1 MKIALCD
8 AFHIN
13 KRNFTSLFTYLEKKK
28 NLAEPPFLI
37 PANSPNMDL
46 VKAVGVYD
54 REDPRLK
61 PYLQKLEE
69 MEPKDLFSIELHN
82 VSVFDVAASEV
93 MARCLPNAHW
103 HEQPIR
109 NEPEIIFAKL
119 IERDLQVLI
128 GGMAAAMFWLDTW
141 YRMRAEL
148 FNLENVVVF
157 SGSYIYGRAL
167 IELLTFSQCR
177 AILLESSFTGNDY
190 FFEER
195 YRPLSNSTIL
205 QYRNVWTERRDAF
218 LKLGLAGERE
228 TIKALNKI
236 FRMSNKNVV
245 QPDRKPLPPEFQ
257 SGKIV
262 LVLGQVVNDFSMTDG
277 GGAYVNSV
285 AIYRCLISELLR
297 DENVR
302 VIFKGHPW
310 EWKKVHVKGMFTC
323 DAIRADMEAMPPQVR
338 DRLLIVD
345 DFNLRQLF
353 EGCDAVFTLCSQ
365 GAIEAAMMGFK
376 TYTLGRPFYRGF
388 GFTHDFD
395 DPVLAATAYLS
406 LDRPPRLT
414 LSEFEQFV
422 EYLTVLTQFHLAS
435 IHPSG
440 EARVGAVLETYKT
453 INVDR
458 ATRGELQLAKSKPA
472 EAASPPKAASEVEPT
487 KVSRGAA
494 VAIEVPAKP
503 PSGSPSL
510 SKKRAPVAATPAIK
524 PTVTKTGREPVK
536 RTREKAPVAASPS
549 AAATP
554 PPTPALSDGAVADIS
569 KRMVITPWQVPED
582 GSLRPGD
589 VIALPVNIV
598 NRSSIEVPAA
608 IDSGENVSIGY
619 SLMNAESGKK
629 IGDGP
634 LSPISSSL
642 VGRTV
647 QKLKVELPPKDGK
660 YRCDLAVV
668 VGSKLWI
675 GTRDAISVDI
685 RNGTVERFVFLRS

>member
-8 AFHIN
+8 AFHVN
-13 KRNFTSLFTYLEKKK
+13 KRNFTSLFSYLEKKK
-28 NLAEPPFLI
+28 NLPEPQYLI
-37 PANSPNMDL
+37 PASSPNMDL

-61 PYLQKLEE
+61 PYFQKLEE
-69 MEPKDLFSIELHN
+69 MEPKELFSIELHN
-82 VSVFDVAASEV
+82 VPVFDVAVSEV
-93 MARCLPNAHW
+93 LARCLPNAYW
-103 HEQPIR
+103 HESPVR
-109 NEPEIIFAKL
+109 NEPEVIFAKL
-119 IERDLQVLI
+119 IERDLQILI

-148 FNLENVVVF
+148 YNLDNIVVF

-177 AILLESSFTGNDY
+177 AIVLESSFTGNDY

-205 QYRNVWTERRDAF
+205 QNRNVWTERRNAF
-218 LKLGLAGERE
+218 LKLGVAGERE
-228 TIKALNKI
+228 TIKALNKV

-245 QPDRKPLPPEFQ
+245 QPDRKPLPPGFQ
-257 SGKIV
+257 SGKTV

-277 GGAYVNSV
+277 GGVYVNSIAV
-285 AIYRCLISELLR
+285 YRCLIAELLR

-323 DAIRADMEAMPPQVR
+323 DAIRADMDAMPQQMR
-338 DRLLIVD
+338 DRLLLVD

-353 EGCDAVFTLCSQ
+353 EACDAVFTLCSQ
-365 GAIEAAMMGFK
+365 GGIEAAMMGFK
-376 TYTLGRPFYRGF
+376 TYTLGRPFYRSF

-395 DPVLAATAYLS
+395 DPVLAARAYLG
-406 LDRPPRLT
+406 PNAQPRLT

-453 INVDR
+453 INVER
-458 ATRGELQLAKSKPA
+458 TSRGELQLAKSKPA
-472 EAASPPKAASEVEPT
+472 EAALPSVAAAAVEPAT
-487 KVSRGAA
+487 VSREAA
-494 VAIEVPAKP
+494 AKIDVPAKP
-503 PSGSPSL
+503 PSGSPAV
-510 SKKRAPVAATPAIK
+510 SKKRSPVAASPASK
-524 PTVTKTGREPVK
+524 PSVTKTARESSK
-536 RTREKAPVAASPS
+536 RIREKAPVVGSPS
-549 AAATP
+549 AAAAP
-554 PPTPALSDGAVADIS
+554 PPAPALSNGAVADVS
-569 KRMVITPWQVPED
+569 KRVVITPWQVPED

-589 VIALPVNIV
+589 VISLPVNIV
-598 NRSSIEVPAA
+598 NRSSIEIPAA
-608 IDSGENVSIGY
+608 IDTGESTSIGY
-619 SLMNAESGKK
+619 SLVNAESGEK
-629 IGDGP
+629 IGNGP

-647 QKLKVELPPKDGK
+647 QKLNVELPPKDGK

-685 RNGTVERFVFLRS
+685 RNGAVERFVFLRS